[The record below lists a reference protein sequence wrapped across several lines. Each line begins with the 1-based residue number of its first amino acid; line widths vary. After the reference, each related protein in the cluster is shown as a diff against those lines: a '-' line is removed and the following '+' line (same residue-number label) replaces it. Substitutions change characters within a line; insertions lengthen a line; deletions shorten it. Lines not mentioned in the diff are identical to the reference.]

1 MYLML
6 VNSIGI
12 ALGGWISGEG
22 ERYCRVDL
30 IKVQVLCISVAAYLL
45 AQQYYPNMWLY
56 LL

>member
-1 MYLML
+1 MD
-6 VNSIGI
+6 
-12 ALGGWISGEG
+12 GWISGEG

-30 IKVQVLCISVAAYLL
+30 IKVQVLCIFVAAYLL